1 MTRHLLL
8 HNLTSHVGDELGVSD
23 WLSVSQE
30 RIDQFA
36 AATGDDQWIH
46 LDGDRAAAESPYGGT
61 VAHGFLTLS
70 LVTMLLRDAI
80 AVDDAGMIVNYGCD
94 RVRFVSAVPAGA
106 SIRARFTLAGVDPRS
121 DGVQVTWAVV
131 IETKGHDK
139 PSVVLDWKV
148 RYYATRT

>member
-1 MTRHLLL
+1 MIRHLLL
-8 HNLTSHVGDELGVSD
+8 DSLTSHVGDELGVSD
-23 WLSVSQE
+23 WLSISQE

-46 LDGDRAAAESPYGGT
+46 LDADRAAIESPYGAT

-70 LVTMLLRDAI
+70 LVTPLLRDTI
-80 AVDDAGMIVNYGCD
+80 ALDDAGMIVNYGCD

-106 SIRARFTLAGVDPRS
+106 SIRARFTLAGVDARS
-121 DGVQVTWAVV
+121 DSVQVTWAVV
-131 IETKGHDK
+131 IERQGHGK

-148 RYYATRT
+148 RYYPGRT